1 MSGTGIVR
9 DNLFI
14 EHDPGDWHPESPKRL
29 EALYRLL
36 DSRDWPGVISLDR
49 RPATREEITLV
60 HNQDHFENIART
72 QERSHSAL
80 DEDTH
85 VCAKSFE
92 AALAAAG
99 GLINLTERVLDG
111 DLDNGFALVRPPGHH
126 AETSRA
132 MGFCLFNNVAVAAAW
147 ALKHRGLSRV
157 LIVDWDLHHGNGT
170 QHAFYND
177 PRVLYVSTHQ
187 YPYYPGTGAAGET
200 GRDKGLGYTVNIP
213 LTWGHGDEEYVSIF
227 KKIVLPVARLY
238 RPELI
243 LVSAGFDIY
252 KSDPLGD
259 MRVSTEGFAALA
271 RILLNAAGE
280 LCQGR
285 IVFTLEGG
293 YHVDGQASGIG
304 KILDVM
310 TGTGSAGKDLFLQ
323 NPPEPEIVAQI
334 RRTQE
339 RFWAI

>member
-14 EHDPGDWHPESPKRL
+14 QHDPGDWHPESPKRL
-29 EALYRLL
+29 EALYNHL
-36 DSRDWPGVISLDR
+36 DSRAWPGVVALDR
-49 RPATREEITLV
+49 RLATRDEITLV
-60 HNQDHFENIART
+60 HTQEHFDNIART
-72 QERSHSAL
+72 QEQSQSAL
-80 DEDTH
+80 DADTH
-85 VCAKSFE
+85 VSAKSYE

-126 AETSRA
+126 AESNRA

-147 ALKHRGLSRV
+147 ALKHRRLSRIM
-157 LIVDWDLHHGNGT
+157 IVDWDLHHGNGT
-170 QHAFYND
+170 QHSFYSD
-177 PRVLYVSTHQ
+177 PRVLYLSTHQ

-227 KKIVLPVARLY
+227 KRIVLPVARLY

-271 RILLNAAGE
+271 RILLSTAGE

-334 RRTQE
+334 RRTQA
-339 RFWAI
+339 RYWDI